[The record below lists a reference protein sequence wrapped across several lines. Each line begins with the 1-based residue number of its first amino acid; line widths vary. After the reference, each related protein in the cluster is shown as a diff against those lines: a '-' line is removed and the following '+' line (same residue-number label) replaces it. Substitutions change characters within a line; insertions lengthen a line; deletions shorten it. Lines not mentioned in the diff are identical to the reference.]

1 MDFESSQY
9 EHVLSYQFG
18 KCCCLLIGEIWVN
31 DVNEALNPKQ
41 YLTKYP
47 SPHIVVQGT
56 FAIIG

>member
-1 MDFESSQY
+1 MF
-9 EHVLSYQFG
+9 LSYQFG

-41 YLTKYP
+41 YPKQYP
-47 SPHIVVQGT
+47 SPHIAVQGT